1 MAKKDNVHQIRLSKK
16 EKESMERIAAKLGI
30 KDISTL
36 LKLGVMKLIIEN
48 ELKEINNSDK

>member
-16 EKESMERIAAKLGI
+16 EKEALERIAAKLGI

-48 ELKEINNSDK
+48 ELKEINNSDN

>member
-16 EKESMERIAAKLGI
+16 EKEAMERIAAKLGI

>member
-16 EKESMERIAAKLGI
+16 EKEALERIAAKLEI

-36 LKLGVMKLIIEN
+36 LKLGIMKLIIEY
-48 ELKEINNSDK
+48 ELKEINNCDE

>member
-16 EKESMERIAAKLGI
+16 EKEALERIAVKLEI

-36 LKLGVMKLIIEN
+36 LKLGIMKLIIEY
-48 ELKEINNSDK
+48 ELKEINNCDE